1 MKHIWEIFEKIVR
14 KIISVLLSLFNKE
27 WTDKQWQSFFQFV
40 KFCLVGVSNTA
51 ISLGIY
57 YIFLMI
63 NPDLYIIGNAVGFVV
78 SVLNSYFWNSR
89 FVFDKKDEKGKTIV
103 KTFAAYGT
111 NLLLGTILLYLFV
124 DILHVSEYLAPL
136 LNLVITVP
144 LNYVLNKKW
153 VMKK

>member
-1 MKHIWEIFEKIVR
+1 MIFLWEIFEKIIR
-14 KIISVLLSLFNKE
+14 TIMSVLLNLLNKE
-27 WTDKQWQSFFQFV
+27 WSEEQWQSFFQFV

-51 ISLGIY
+51 ISLGVY

-63 NPDLYIIGNAVGFVV
+63 DPDFYIIGNAAGFVI
-78 SVLNSYFWNSR
+78 SVLNSYFWNSK

-103 KTFAAYGT
+103 KTFVAYGT

-124 DILHVSEYLAPL
+124 DILNISEYLAPL
-136 LNLVITVP
+136 LNLIITVP